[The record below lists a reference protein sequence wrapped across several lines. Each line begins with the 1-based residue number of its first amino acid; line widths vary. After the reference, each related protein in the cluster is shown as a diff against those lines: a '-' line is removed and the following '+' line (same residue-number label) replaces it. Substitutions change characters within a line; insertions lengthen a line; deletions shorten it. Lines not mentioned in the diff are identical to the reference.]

1 MGCLSCWRADR
12 LRFRRCG
19 FGFGVDALSVAVE
32 AAGLHGCDW
41 LRVLH
46 EGVPDEG
53 TAEIFCHEYADAQVD
68 AEDIGVVPV

>member
-1 MGCLSCWRADR
+1 MG
-12 LRFRRCG
+12 
-19 FGFGVDALSVAVE
+19 AVE